1 MSPSMNSLGN
11 RGDFVCG
18 HIQIKP
24 YQPLVSSLVKTRLK
38 RKPILYS
45 AWSGIYCLFYI
56 YELSWQN
63 LGTASNIINFWRSTK
78 ASQIKYVEYIVTLL
92 LGCES
97 IYINCFR
104 TYYRPKQ
111 DYGVVLL
118 NLLAVR
124 ARFQG
129 KVFKFA

>member
-38 RKPILYS
+38 RKPILYN
-45 AWSGIYCLFYI
+45 AWSGIYCMFYI

-78 ASQIKYVEYIVTLL
+78 ASQIKYVENIVTLL

-97 IYINCFR
+97 IYINCFS
-104 TYYRPKQ
+104 
-111 DYGVVLL
+111 DLL
-118 NLLAVR
+118 PTKAGLRCCTVEPAGCQSAFPR
-124 ARFQG
+124 
-129 KVFKFA
+129 